1 MFTVIKIIIIAILVL
16 AIIGY
21 LAKAAMHAKAAAEAA
36 KKIVGEKKAK
46 EQEQDQTES

>member
-1 MFTVIKIIIIAILVL
+1 MFTVIKIIIAILVL

-36 KKIVGEKKAK
+36 KKIVGKKAK